1 MFLWLKNLLF
11 IGLCGLEVSEKVD
24 SESSLAGVHFASVA
38 MLLTLSRVVY

>member
-24 SESSLAGVHFASVA
+24 SESSLAGVHFASVV
-38 MLLTLSRVVY
+38 LLTLSRVVY